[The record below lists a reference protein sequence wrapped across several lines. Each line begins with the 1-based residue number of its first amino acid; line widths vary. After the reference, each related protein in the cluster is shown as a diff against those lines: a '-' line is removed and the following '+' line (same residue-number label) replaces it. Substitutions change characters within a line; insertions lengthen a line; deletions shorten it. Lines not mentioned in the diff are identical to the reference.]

1 MHHIPVLLPIH
12 PYSTSTPPPVDNL
25 SLSHPGNRELIAIT
39 PTGDFCSYRYHTPA
53 IVHMH
58 LSLSHRA
65 LFVCA
70 LIAITTPNLRKM
82 HLSLSQCRKQHVIAI
97 THPKSYQLEGGL
109 IFCSWLQ
116 GYFCSRRK
124 SRNGRQTKLSPTKN
138 GRQTEIVAKQK

>member
-1 MHHIPVLLPIH
+1 MIVCLL
-12 PYSTSTPPPVDNL
+12 TLATPPPVDNL

-70 LIAITTPNLRKM
+70 LIAITIPNLRKM

-109 IFCSWLQ
+109 LLLLLLLLWQLFSLCPFCC
-116 GYFCSRRK
+116 FCCYCCFSCCSFAALTNYVRY
-124 SRNGRQTKLSPTKN
+124 SC
-138 GRQTEIVAKQK
+138 